1 MKLQLENYGYKYIVE
16 TEHNDVNLEE
26 YLQLFKGLLITATFS
41 EKQFNNAIIELA
53 EEIKKDESH

>member
-16 TEHNDVNLEE
+16 TEHDDVSLEE

-41 EKQFNNAIIELA
+41 EKQFNNTIIELSN
-53 EEIKKDESH
+53 EIQEQDA

>member
-41 EKQFNNAIIELA
+41 EKQFNNTIIELSN
-53 EEIKKDESH
+53 EIQEQDA